1 MMLNLRTSLTRAYN
15 GQSVFLLFMVCA
27 FPIHAWSLLM
37 GFRDFSWVAL
47 RTNVWD
53 AIGLLSYSSAF
64 ALLESLG
71 VFLVLVI
78 IGFFIPRRFGPEMRV
93 ALLGTSFLITVLW
106 AIASQVYSLFRYPI
120 PGWMIVFLQR
130 SNHPLRILWGTVFLL
145 VTISAIL
152 PLVLIIRRNKFNNI
166 LMDMFDRISTVS
178 FLYLFFDLVSIVIIT
193 IRNIRV

>member
-1 MMLNLRTSLTRAYN
+1 
-15 GQSVFLLFMVCA
+15 MVCA
-27 FPIHAWSLLM
+27 FPIHAWALLM

-47 RTNVWD
+47 RTNTWD
-53 AIGLLSYSSAF
+53 AIGLLSYSSVF
-64 ALLESLG
+64 ALLESAG
-71 VFLVLVI
+71 VFLILVI
-78 IGFFIPRRFGPEMRV
+78 IGFFISSRFTSEMRV
-93 ALLGTSFLITVLW
+93 ALLGTSFLITVFW
-106 AIASQVYSLFRYPI
+106 AIAGQVYSLFRYPL
-120 PGWMIVFLQR
+120 PGWMIEFLRQ

-178 FLYLFFDLVSIVIIT
+178 FLYLFFDLASIVIIT